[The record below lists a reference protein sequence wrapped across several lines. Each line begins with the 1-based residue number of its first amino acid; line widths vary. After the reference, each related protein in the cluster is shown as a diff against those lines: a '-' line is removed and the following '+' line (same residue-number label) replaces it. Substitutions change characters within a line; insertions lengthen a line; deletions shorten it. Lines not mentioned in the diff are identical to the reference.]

1 MIRCRLGSWS
11 RTLSK
16 IYVTMTGRMDIG
28 KINEKFE
35 NFPLSYITIDI
46 DLKAKI
52 NDKYIKIE
60 SDDMN
65 ESKTRQIRFNL
76 ERIVPK
82 STEKYYLWILLAIMI
97 GFILLTL
104 ISVFLVTVNMAIEM
118 IFNCFIFFSFY
129 SVDFFAENELRPKL
143 LGGLIQ
149 EK

>member
-35 NFPLSYITIDI
+35 HFPLSYITIDI

-97 GFILLTL
+97 GFFFLTL
-104 ISVFLVTVNMAIEM
+104 ILVFLVMVNMAIEM
-118 IFNCFIFFSFY
+118 IFNCFIFFHSIVWIF
-129 SVDFFAENELRPKL
+129 SQKTSSDRNCSTD
-143 LGGLIQ
+143 
-149 EK
+149 